1 MNHSSITINFES
13 SAQCSSCIGDA
24 AAGQPYGPS
33 FMWLAAGQDR
43 AFRMFSTIQDQ
54 QSRELSQ
61 GHSSHRAKRLKVSE
75 QDVKLPPVL
84 SMDACQVC
92 HSALNRL
99 VPCVKALN
107 TGFCKRS

>member
-1 MNHSSITINFES
+1 
-13 SAQCSSCIGDA
+13 
-24 AAGQPYGPS
+24 
-33 FMWLAAGQDR
+33 
-43 AFRMFSTIQDQ
+43 MFSTIQDQ

-92 HSALNRL
+92 HSELNIFTPS
-99 VPCVKALN
+99 VPGTAFFQAVSGIACSRCHLTIAK
-107 TGFCKRS
+107 